1 MKFFYEVAPKTGR
14 THQGEPAM
22 SQKKYRLSKHPG
34 VYGYDSSTR
43 RYNGRADICYYIV
56 VTVDG
61 KNRTEKVGW
70 LSEGY
75 TPQLA
80 AELRAKRIR
89 EGRHQGEVKTSRDI
103 RDEQRKSNRTLY
115 EIKEHY
121 FNSTKGQAIKGRHTD
136 IRRWDLYLTTLNTK
150 SVKELSQLDI
160 ERIKRNMKEKDLAPA
175 TVDHALRL
183 LRRVVNHGAE
193 HGLCPRLGFR
203 IQFPK
208 VNNIKTEFLTPEEA
222 ASLMDTLNN
231 WPRQDVARMVKMAM
245 FSGLRRGELFRLK
258 REHLDFH
265 HNLITLAGPKGGKDA
280 TVPMSPPVRELLE
293 QQLTFLEDEQVRR
306 AKRYHNTA
314 RPAPAW
320 EDHDYI
326 FPGLLGEQRVE
337 CGAIDRIKKAAGLPK
352 HFRPFHGL
360 RHHYAVLL
368 ASSGEF
374 NLDQIGQLLT
384 HKNSDI
390 TRRYAHFLPEAQQ
403 RAADRAAEIITA
415 HTATAGEEKKVV
427 NLRGKK

>member
-1 MKFFYEVAPKTGR
+1 MASKKYPIKK
-14 THQGEPAM
+14 HQG
-22 SQKKYRLSKHPG
+22 
-34 VYGYDSSTR
+34 VFGYDSASKR
-43 RYNGRADICYYIV
+43 FNGKPDVCLYI
-56 VTVDG
+56 TYKVDG
-61 KNRTEKVGW
+61 KKTTEKVGW
-70 LSEGY
+70 FSEGY

-80 AELRAKRIR
+80 SELRAKRIR
-89 EGRHQGEVKTSRDI
+89 EARHQGEVKTSRDI
-103 RDEQRKSNRTLY
+103 RAEQRKVNRPLN

-121 FNSTKGQAIKGRHTD
+121 FNSTRGQVIKGRSVD
-136 IRRWDLYLTTLNTK
+136 LARWKHHLAFLESK

-160 ERIKRNMKEKDLAPA
+160 ERIKRNMKEKELAPA
-175 TVDHALRL
+175 TIDHALRL

-193 HGLCPRLGFR
+193 HGLCPPLSFK
-203 IQFPK
+203 IKFPK
-208 VNNIKTEFLTPEEA
+208 VDNIKTEFLTPEEA
-222 ASLMDTLNN
+222 ARLMDTLNN
-231 WPRQDVARMVKMAM
+231 WPRQDVARMVKVAM

-265 HNLITLAGPKGGKDA
+265 HGLITIAGPKGGKDV

-306 AKRYHNTA
+306 EKRYRNTT

-320 EDHDYI
+320 EDHGYV
-326 FPGLLGEQRVE
+326 FPGVLGKQRVE
-337 CGAIDRIKKAAGLPK
+337 CGAIDRIKKAADLPQ

-384 HKNSDI
+384 HKSSDI

-403 RAADRAAEIITA
+403 RAADRAAEIISA
-415 HTATAGEEKKVV
+415 HTATAEKKEEKKVV

>member
-1 MKFFYEVAPKTGR
+1 MATG
-14 THQGEPAM
+14 
-22 SQKKYRLSKHPG
+22 KYRIKKHPG
-34 VYGYDSSTR
+34 VYGYDSTTKR
-43 RYNGRADICYYIV
+43 FNGKPDTCFYIV
-56 VTVDG
+56 VTVDK
-61 KNRTEKVGW
+61 KNITEKVGW
-70 LSEGY
+70 ASEGY

-103 RDEQRKSNRTLY
+103 RADQRKTNRTLD

-121 FNSTKGQAIKGRHTD
+121 FNSTRGSAIKGKKQD
-136 IRRWDLYLTTLNTK
+136 SSRWELHLTFLGKK

-160 ERIKRNMKEKDLAPA
+160 ERIKRDMKEKDLAPA

-208 VNNIKTEFLTPEEA
+208 VNNIKTEFLTPEESA
-222 ASLMDTLNN
+222 RLMDTLNN
-231 WPRQDVARMVKMAM
+231 WPRQDVARMVKIAM
-245 FSGLRRGELFRLK
+245 FSGLRRGELFKLK
-258 REHLDFH
+258 KEHLDFH
-265 HNLITLAGPKGGKDA
+265 HGLITIAGPKGGQDA

-293 QQLTFLEDEQVRR
+293 QQLTFLEDEQDRR
-306 AKRYHNTA
+306 AKRYRNTT
-314 RPAPAW
+314 RPAPPW
-320 EDHDYI
+320 EDHGYV
-326 FPGLLGEQRVE
+326 FPGVLGEQRVE
-337 CGAIDRIKKAAGLPK
+337 CGAIDRIKKAADLPK

-384 HKNSDI
+384 HKSSDI

-415 HTATAGEEKKVV
+415 HTANGSPSDEKKVV
-427 NLRGKK
+427 NLGRK

>member
-1 MKFFYEVAPKTGR
+1 MASKKYPIKK
-14 THQGEPAM
+14 HQG
-22 SQKKYRLSKHPG
+22 
-34 VYGYDSSTR
+34 VFGYDSATKR
-43 RYNGRADICYYIV
+43 VNGKPDVCLYI
-56 VTVDG
+56 TFKVDG
-61 KNRTEKVGW
+61 KKTTEKVGW
-70 LSEGY
+70 ASEGY

-89 EGRHQGEVKTSRDI
+89 DGRHQGEVKTSRDI
-103 RDEQRKSNRTLY
+103 RAEQRKTNRTLD

-121 FNSTKGQAIKGRHTD
+121 FTSTRGQAIKGRQTD
-136 IRRWDLYLTTLNTK
+136 MRRWDLYLTTLNSK

-160 ERIKRNMKEKDLAPA
+160 ERIKRDMKEKDLAPA

-193 HGLCPRLGFR
+193 HGLCPRLGFK

-208 VNNIKTEFLTPEEA
+208 VNNIKTEFLTSEESA
-222 ASLMDTLNN
+222 RLMETLNN
-231 WPRQDVARMVKMAM
+231 WPRQDVARMVKIAM
-245 FSGLRRGELFRLK
+245 FSGLRRGELFKLK
-258 REHLDFH
+258 KEHLDFLH
-265 HNLITLAGPKGGKDA
+265 GLITIAGPKGGQDA

-293 QQLTFLEDEQVRR
+293 QQLTFLEDEQDRR
-306 AKRYHNTA
+306 VKRYRNTT

-320 EDHDYI
+320 EDHGYL
-326 FPGLLGEQRVE
+326 FPGVLGKQRVE
-337 CGAIDRIKKAAGLPK
+337 CAAIDRIKKAADLPK

-384 HKNSDI
+384 HKSSDI

-415 HTATAGEEKKVV
+415 HTAAAGEEAEKKVV
-427 NLRGKK
+427 NLHRQK

>member
-1 MKFFYEVAPKTGR
+1 MAAIKYPIKK
-14 THQGEPAM
+14 HQG
-22 SQKKYRLSKHPG
+22 
-34 VYGYDSSTR
+34 VFGYDSATR
-43 RYNGRADICYYIV
+43 RFNGKPDTCLYI
-56 VTVDG
+56 TFKLDG
-61 KNRTEKVGW
+61 KKTTEKVGW

-103 RDEQRKSNRTLY
+103 RAEQQKRNRPLK
-115 EIKEHY
+115 EVKEHY
-121 FNSTKGQAIKGRHTD
+121 FNSVKGQAIKGRQTD
-136 IRRWDLYLTTLNTK
+136 VRRWDLYLTTIENK
-150 SVKELSQLDI
+150 GVRELSQLDI
-160 ERIKRNMKEKDLAPA
+160 EKIKRTMKEKELAPA

-193 HGLCPRLGFR
+193 HGLCPSLGFK

-222 ASLMDTLNN
+222 TRLMETLNT
-231 WPRQDVARMVKMAM
+231 WPSQDIARMVKIAM
-245 FSGLRRGELFRLK
+245 FSGLRRGELFKLK
-258 REHLDFH
+258 REHLDFRH
-265 HNLITLAGPKGGKDA
+265 GLITIAGPKGGTDA

-293 QQLTFLEDEQVRR
+293 QQLSFLEDEQARR
-306 AKRYHNTA
+306 AKRYRNTA
-314 RPAPAW
+314 RQAPAW
-320 EDHDYI
+320 EDQGYV
-326 FPGLLGEQRVE
+326 FPGILGGQRVE
-337 CGAIDRIKKAAGLPK
+337 CGAIDRIKKAADLPK

-384 HKNSDI
+384 HKSSDV

-403 RAADRAAEIITA
+403 RAAGRAAEIITA
-415 HTATAGEEKKVV
+415 HLDTVNTDEEQIAV
-427 NLRGKK
+427 NQNGRR

>member
-1 MKFFYEVAPKTGR
+1 MGTSRYR
-14 THQGEPAM
+14 I
-22 SQKKYRLSKHPG
+22 KKYEG
-34 VYGYDSSTR
+34 IYGYDSAAKR
-43 RYNGRADICYYIV
+43 HNGKPDVCYYL
-56 VTVDG
+56 TLKTGEG
-61 KNRTEKVGW
+61 KKIWEKVGW
-70 LSEGY
+70 ASEGY

-103 RDEQRKSNRTLY
+103 RAEQRKTNRTLN

-121 FNSTKGQAIKGRHTD
+121 FNSTRGAAIKGKTQD
-136 IRRWDLYLTTLNTK
+136 LSRWELHLAVLGKK

-160 ERIKRNMKEKDLAPA
+160 ERIKRDMKEKALAAA

-208 VNNIKTEFLTPEEA
+208 VNNIKTEFLTPEESA
-222 ASLMDTLNN
+222 RLMDTLNN
-231 WPRQDVARMVKMAM
+231 WPRQDVARMVKIAM
-245 FSGLRRGELFRLK
+245 FSGLRRGELFKLK
-258 REHLDFH
+258 KEHLDFYH
-265 HNLITLAGPKGGKDA
+265 GLITIAGPKGGNDA

-293 QQLTFLEDEQVRR
+293 QQLTFLEDEQDRR
-306 AKRYHNTA
+306 ARRYRNTT
-314 RPAPAW
+314 RTAPAW
-320 EDHDYI
+320 EDHGYV
-326 FPGLLGEQRVE
+326 FPGVLGEQRVE
-337 CGAIDRIKKAAGLPK
+337 CGAIDRIKNAADLPK

-384 HKNSDI
+384 HKSSDI

-403 RAADRAAEIITA
+403 RAADRAAEIIAA
-415 HTATAGEEKKVV
+415 HTATAGEEEEKKVI

>member
-1 MKFFYEVAPKTGR
+1 MASKKYPIKK
-14 THQGEPAM
+14 HQG
-22 SQKKYRLSKHPG
+22 
-34 VYGYDSSTR
+34 VFGYDSATKR
-43 RYNGRADICYYIV
+43 VNGKPDVCLYI
-56 VTVDG
+56 TFKVDG
-61 KNRTEKVGW
+61 KKTTEKVGW
-70 LSEGY
+70 ASEGY

-89 EGRHQGEVKTSRDI
+89 DGRHQGEVKTSRDI
-103 RDEQRKSNRTLY
+103 RAEQRKTNRTLD

-121 FNSTKGQAIKGRHTD
+121 FTSTRGQAIKGRKTD
-136 IRRWDLYLTTLNTK
+136 MRRWDLYLTTLNSK

-160 ERIKRNMKEKDLAPA
+160 ERIKRDMKEKALAAA

-208 VNNIKTEFLTPEEA
+208 VNNIKTEFLTPEESA
-222 ASLMDTLNN
+222 RLMDTLNN
-231 WPRQDVARMVKMAM
+231 WPRQDVARMVKIAM
-245 FSGLRRGELFRLK
+245 FSGLRRGELFKLK
-258 REHLDFH
+258 KEHLDFH
-265 HNLITLAGPKGGKDA
+265 HGLITIAGPKGGQDA

-293 QQLTFLEDEQVRR
+293 QQLTFLEDEQDRR
-306 AKRYHNTA
+306 VKRYRNTT

-320 EDHDYI
+320 EDHGYL
-326 FPGLLGEQRVE
+326 FPGVLGKQRVE
-337 CGAIDRIKKAAGLPK
+337 CAAIDRIKKAADLPK

-384 HKNSDI
+384 HKSSDI

-415 HTATAGEEKKVV
+415 HTANGTTSDEKKVV
-427 NLRGKK
+427 NLGRK

>member
-1 MKFFYEVAPKTGR
+1 MATAKPKMAR
-14 THQGEPAM
+14 I
-22 SQKKYRLSKHPG
+22 KNHPG
-34 VYGYDSSTR
+34 VYGYDSADKR
-43 RYNGRADICYYIV
+43 HNGKPDVCFYI
-56 VTVDG
+56 TMKTDDG
-61 KNRTEKVGW
+61 KKIWEKVGW
-70 LSEGY
+70 ASEGY

-89 EGRHQGEVKTSRDI
+89 EARHQGEVKTAKDI
-103 RDEQRKSNRTLY
+103 RAEQRKTNRSLK
-115 EIKEHY
+115 EIKDHY
-121 FNSTKGQAIKGRHTD
+121 FNSTKGQAIKGRQTD
-136 IRRWDLYLTTLNTK
+136 VRRWELYLAPLETK

-160 ERIKRNMKEKDLAPA
+160 ERIKRSMKGKELAPA

-183 LRRVVNHGAE
+183 LRRVVNHGTE

-208 VNNIKTEFLTPEEA
+208 VNNEKTEFLTAEEA
-222 ASLMDTLNN
+222 TRLIDTLNA
-231 WPRQDVARMVKMAM
+231 WPRQDISRMVKIAM

-258 REHLDFH
+258 REHLDFIH
-265 HNLITLAGPKGGKDA
+265 GLITIAGPKGGKDA
-280 TVPMSPPVRELLE
+280 VVPMSPMVRELLE
-293 QQLTFLEDEQVRR
+293 QQLTFLEDEQTRR
-306 AKRYHNTA
+306 AKRYHNTTK
-314 RPAPAW
+314 PAPAW
-320 EDHDYI
+320 ADHGYV

-337 CGAIDRIKKAAGLPK
+337 CGAIDRIKKAADLPK

-384 HKNSDI
+384 HKSSDI

-403 RAADRAAEIITA
+403 RAANRAEQIIAA
-415 HTATAGEEKKVV
+415 HTTTGDEQKVV
-427 NLRGKK
+427 NLERER

>member
-1 MKFFYEVAPKTGR
+1 MTSKKYPIKK
-14 THQGEPAM
+14 HQG
-22 SQKKYRLSKHPG
+22 
-34 VYGYDSSTR
+34 VFGYDSAAKR
-43 RYNGRADICYYIV
+43 FNGKPDVCYYI
-56 VTVDG
+56 TFKVDG
-61 KNRTEKVGW
+61 KKTTEKVGW
-70 LSEGY
+70 ISEGY

-89 EGRHQGEVKTSRDI
+89 DGRHQGEVKTSRDI
-103 RDEQRKSNRTLY
+103 RAEQRKINRTLH

-121 FNSTKGQAIKGRHTD
+121 FASTKGQALKGRQTD
-136 IRRWDLYLTTLNTK
+136 VRRWDLYLAALDPK
-150 SVKELSQLDI
+150 SVKELSQLDM
-160 ERIKRNMKEKDLAPA
+160 ERIKRDMKEKDLAPA
-175 TVDHALRL
+175 TIDHALRL

-208 VNNIKTEFLTPEEA
+208 VNNIKTEFLTPEESA
-222 ASLMDTLNN
+222 RLIDTLNN
-231 WPRQDVARMVKMAM
+231 WPRQDVARMVKVAM
-245 FSGLRRGELFRLK
+245 FSGLRRGELFKLK
-258 REHLDFH
+258 KEHLDFH
-265 HNLITLAGPKGGKDA
+265 HSLITIAGPKGDQDA

-293 QQLTFLEDEQVRR
+293 QQLTFLEDEQARR
-306 AKRYHNTA
+306 AKRYRNTT

-320 EDHDYI
+320 EEHGYV
-326 FPGLLGEQRVE
+326 FPGVRGEQRVE
-337 CGAIDRIKKAAGLPK
+337 CGAIDRIKKAADLPK

-384 HKNSDI
+384 HKSSDI

-403 RAADRAAEIITA
+403 RAADRAAEIIAA
-415 HTATAGEEKKVV
+415 HTATVGEEEEKKVV